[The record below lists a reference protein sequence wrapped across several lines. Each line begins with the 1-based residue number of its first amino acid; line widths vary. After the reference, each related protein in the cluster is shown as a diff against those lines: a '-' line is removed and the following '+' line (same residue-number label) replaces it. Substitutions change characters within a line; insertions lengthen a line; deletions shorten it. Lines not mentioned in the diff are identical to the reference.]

1 MDVILEAMRPVTV
14 ATHTRNA
21 MAWLTGKRHA
31 NPNPNPR
38 PNPSPNPNPN
48 PRPNPSPNP
57 SPDPSPNTLTRPRPV
72 FDAETGEIKGIG
84 GAIMK
89 NPDGTPMKN
98 PDG

>member
-1 MDVILEAMRPVTV
+1 MILEAMRPVTV

-21 MAWLTGKRHA
+21 MAWLTGK
-31 NPNPNPR
+31 
-38 PNPSPNPNPN
+38 
-48 PRPNPSPNP
+48 
-57 SPDPSPNTLTRPRPV
+57 RPRPV

>member
-1 MDVILEAMRPVTV
+1 VDVILEAMRPVTV

-21 MAWLTGKRHA
+21 MAWLTGK
-31 NPNPNPR
+31 
-38 PNPSPNPNPN
+38 
-48 PRPNPSPNP
+48 
-57 SPDPSPNTLTRPRPV
+57 RPRPV